1 MAEPDTR
8 FATQDFEMH
17 MEINEFIDTY
27 SDDLITIH
35 EARAAAYTHPLR
47 GDYAFAESLLD
58 ASFCRIL
65 AVFVVG
71 GIEAMLESW
80 RDRDKFTVLE
90 NYFAQKVKN
99 GERVT
104 SLYQAFSDAGIQVDR
119 QVFDD
124 YLAIKYLRNT
134 IIHGRWKDYEKDWL
148 DARGFP
154 TDTRK
159 LEKEHLDKIEHVNQ
173 NMMFYIALTGLAEP
187 DAPKPA
193 KLVRLDETTTRREDQ
208 TGILRIRDI
217 ERIIW
222 NNLERIDAHI
232 YKDVERAAISEQYAW
247 SAGLSQAQVESL
259 DHEERKRL
267 FYLAARRAGE
277 ENFEP
282 LAQHRELAKE
292 AVEFWR
298 EYWQRAVASSL
309 DETRI
314 GQAVELLENAS
325 FASVVGGAPWPSF
338 IHNMPD
344 DAARSLVDS
353 VLEDRAEFTSEQI
366 VNAFKTAYHLYRA
379 VRNITPITLFTVRL
393 PIVDPA
399 NTSEYLHEA
408 ARALQAFR
416 VNRAWYSWA
425 EHHCPPTGDALA
437 FYERMAQE
445 LSSLSDG

>member
-1 MAEPDTR
+1 
-8 FATQDFEMH
+8 

-35 EARAAAYTHPLR
+35 ESRTAAYTHPLR

-65 AVFVVG
+65 VVFVVG

-80 RDRDKFTVLE
+80 RHRDRFKVLE
-90 NYFAQKVKN
+90 KYFAQNVKN

-104 SLYQAFSDAGIQVDR
+104 SLYQAFSGAGIQVDM

-134 IIHGRWKDYEKDWL
+134 IIHGRWKDYEMEWL

-159 LEKEHLDKIEHVNQ
+159 LKKDHLDKIEHVNQ
-173 NMMFYIALTGLAEP
+173 NMMFYIALTGIADP
-187 DAPKPA
+187 NAPKPE
-193 KLVRLDETTTRREDQ
+193 KLVRLDETITRRADT

-232 YKDVERAAISEQYAW
+232 YKDIERAAISEQYSW
-247 SAGLSQAQVESL
+247 TAGLSQAHVERL
-259 DHEERKRL
+259 DHEDRKRL

-277 ENFEP
+277 ENYEP
-282 LAQHRELAKE
+282 LAQHRSLAKE
-292 AVEFWR
+292 ALEFWR
-298 EYWQRAVASSL
+298 DYWQRAVASSL
-309 DETRI
+309 DDARI
-314 GQAVELLENAS
+314 GQAVELLEDS
-325 FASVVGGAPWPSF
+325 DFARAVGGAPWPSF
-338 IHNMPD
+338 IHNMPH
-344 DAARSLVDS
+344 DAARSVVDS
-353 VLEDRAEFTSEQI
+353 ALEKSAKFNSEQI
-366 VNAFKTAYHLYRA
+366 VNAFNSGHHMYGA
-379 VRNITPITLFTVRL
+379 VRNIMPVSLFTVRL

-399 NTSEYLHEA
+399 NASAYLREA
-408 ARALQAFR
+408 ARALHAFR
-416 VNRAWYSWA
+416 LNRAWYSWA
-425 EHHCPPTGDALA
+425 ENHCPPNGDSLA
-437 FYERMAQE
+437 FYERMVQE
-445 LSSLSDG
+445 LARRPL